1 MEKGILMLQLLK
13 LAWNGGV
20 ALSVCGQMHTL
31 LLDSYGGIVLQVE
44 QVLHVH
50 DYHSHAGIEV
60 GALKI

>member
-1 MEKGILMLQLLK
+1 
-13 LAWNGGV
+13 
-20 ALSVCGQMHTL
+20 MHTL